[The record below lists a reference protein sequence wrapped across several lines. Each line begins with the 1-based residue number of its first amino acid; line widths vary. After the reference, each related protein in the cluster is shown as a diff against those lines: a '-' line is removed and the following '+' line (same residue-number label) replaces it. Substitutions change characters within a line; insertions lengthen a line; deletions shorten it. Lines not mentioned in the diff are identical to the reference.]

1 MSSLRIGLA
10 GLMALALSA
19 CGSGGTDAGGASAS
33 AEGLVIETIRTD
45 AAAVQAAAPPTAGK
59 TDPGS
64 PSGLLGYIEGSTPTR
79 LVVFCH
85 GLGQTVEDAWIEH
98 VRRTVTPD
106 VAVVTT
112 NYRDNLQFPILRGAH
127 DTIAA
132 TLMAKA
138 RFPSVETVYLLGV
151 SMGGAVSGTAI
162 AESVHVTEDGAGLYD
177 YWVNVE
183 GLVNQFEAWT
193 LASAALPAVANDLAE
208 DAGGT
213 PAEVPEEYARRSPLF
228 RVADLAATRLRAVA
242 MVHAFNDGLVTYNQ
256 SREMAAAQL
265 GVALPTQV
273 FNVLRHAQGQDPGT
287 TGTGFFG
294 SLLGT
299 GDPNDAVGLAG
310 HGFEGDPNHPVI
322 RTGFEQLAL
331 MLAGDYDETTPYRE
345 TLVDD
350 GGTP

>member
-1 MSSLRIGLA
+1 MKRWKLVLLA
-10 GLMALALSA
+10 PALLGLSA
-19 CGSGGTDAGGASAS
+19 CNGDGGGSDGSGVTK
-33 AEGLVIETIRTD
+33 GLVIEAIQTD
-45 AAAVQAAAPPTAGK
+45 ASAVQAAAPPTAGK
-59 TDPGS
+59 TELGS
-64 PSGLLGYIEGSTPTR
+64 PSGLLGYIEGSTPTK

-106 VAVVTT
+106 VVVVTT

-132 TLMAKA
+132 TLMAKT

-162 AESVHVTEDGAGLYD
+162 AESVHVSADGQGLYD

-183 GLVNQFEAWT
+183 GLVNQFEAWF
-193 LASAALPAVANDLAE
+193 LASAALPSVANNLAE
-208 DAGGT
+208 DSGGT

-228 RVADLAATRLRAVA
+228 RAADLAATRLRAVA
-242 MVHAFNDGLVTYNQ
+242 MVYAFNDGLVTYNQ
-256 SREMAAAQL
+256 GREMAAAQL
-265 GVALPTQV
+265 GAAIPTQV
-273 FNVLRHAQGQDPGT
+273 FNVLRHAEGQDAGT

-331 MLAGDYDETTPYRE
+331 MLSGEYDETTPYRE
-345 TLVDD
+345 TVVDD
-350 GGTP
+350 GDTP